1 MSKEGW
7 TTVTLGDIAE
17 NISVR
22 VDDPSESGLDR
33 FVGLVHL
40 DSGSVTV
47 SRWDSAESV
56 TSTMKRFQAGDVLLA
71 RRNAHLRRA
80 SAVDFE
86 GVCSGD
92 AYVLRE
98 KPDAIVPGLLKYILN
113 TNRFWEYAIANAD
126 GSMSTRVKWK
136 SLENYKFRLPNK
148 ETQNSLRELMD
159 GSLNNYLCNMAILK
173 HLNNSLFSV
182 ANSMFGRYGLQNSKF
197 GKVPLASQLVSLEE
211 CSSISLGLTLNARK
225 DKGIATKFPYLRV
238 ANVGRYE
245 LSLENVKILPCH
257 PTKFESKKLL
267 RWDIL
272 VVEGHADKRQ
282 IGRASIWNDE
292 IQDITHQNHIY
303 RVRFDQ
309 NIVYPPFGLHWLNS
323 TYSQRYFQSVC
334 QSSSGLNTLNSKSL
348 GGLLVPVISLEKQK
362 IIADVISK
370 FLSLSK
376 EFETLVNIS
385 STLQKEVIERCF
397 E

>member
-22 VDDPSESGLDR
+22 VDDPSKSGLDR

-40 DSGSVTV
+40 SSGSVIV

-136 SLENYKFRLPNK
+136 HIIDYKVRLQSTDNQIQSLDILEAMVEYQTSTKEVITSLETCMKKVRQNSISELSHNNDAVTMADCCDLITKGQSPRWQGFEYTDSGMLFITSENVGEGELLLEKLKYLPEEFGEHLGKSVTKPGDLLINIVGSLGRASLAPEDIRAGLNQAVCVLRPNEK
-148 ETQNSLRELMD
+148 YHSDYLLEVVLSLETQRYFLSRSVSTAQPNLTLEHIRKIPIPEVSLLEQ
-159 GSLNNYLCNMAILK
+159 K
-173 HLNNSLFSV
+173 
-182 ANSMFGRYGLQNSKF
+182 K
-197 GKVPLASQLVSLEE
+197 LASRLKSIRM
-211 CSSISLGLTLNARK
+211 SISSSRIASSNSR
-225 DKGIATKFPYLRV
+225 IATKSCIDAL
-238 ANVGRYE
+238 
-245 LSLENVKILPCH
+245 LEG
-257 PTKFESKKLL
+257 SK
-267 RWDIL
+267 
-272 VVEGHADKRQ
+272 
-282 IGRASIWNDE
+282 
-292 IQDITHQNHIY
+292 
-303 RVRFDQ
+303 
-309 NIVYPPFGLHWLNS
+309 
-323 TYSQRYFQSVC
+323 
-334 QSSSGLNTLNSKSL
+334 
-348 GGLLVPVISLEKQK
+348 
-362 IIADVISK
+362 
-370 FLSLSK
+370 
-376 EFETLVNIS
+376 
-385 STLQKEVIERCF
+385 
-397 E
+397 